1 MRHQWAPNDR
11 GLHQSKSVPTG
22 LLQQNHQYYGI
33 LCVKIHNIDS
43 FFLKKKKRDKNPND
57 YVMYSK
63 PVTLKQFK
71 NVVVT
76 FSLRWRLER
85 NQATRCSSQRCPTY
99 TGSRKITEQARS
111 IQRGIILLRGSW
123 PHQCHLKVYITLPHH
138 QYYFFKFMHVN
149 IRV

>member
-1 MRHQWAPNDR
+1 MYPL
-11 GLHQSKSVPTG
+11 GYCSKITG
-22 LLQQNHQYYGI
+22 IMAY
-33 LCVKIHNIDS
+33 CVSKYTRQIVFI
-43 FFLKKKKRDKNPND
+43 KKKTDKNPND

-85 NQATRCSSQRCPTY
+85 NQATRCSSQRYPTY
-99 TGSRKITEQARS
+99 TGSRKITEQARP
-111 IQRGIILLRGSW
+111 IQRGIILLRGSQ
-123 PHQCHLKVYITLPHH
+123 PHQCHLKVYITLSHH
-138 QYYFFKFMHVN
+138 QYYFFKFVHVN